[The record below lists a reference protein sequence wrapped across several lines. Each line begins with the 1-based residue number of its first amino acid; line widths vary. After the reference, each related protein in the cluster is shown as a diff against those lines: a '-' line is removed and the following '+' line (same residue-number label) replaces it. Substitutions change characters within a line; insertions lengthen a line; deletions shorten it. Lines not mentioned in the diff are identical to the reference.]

1 MKLNVIALTGGI
13 ATGKSTSLKIFQ
25 RWVPEMVVFDADHCV
40 GALYQDPQV
49 LDELVE
55 AFGHQVLHTAKCV
68 DKAYL
73 RQRAFADESV
83 KLVLERIFHPRVL
96 QECLALL
103 EKTAKKSVSRLF
115 VADIPLLFESGFDFG
130 QSVNLLVATSRKTQ
144 VHRLKNRNAWDDDTV
159 EGVLNS
165 QMPIEAKLALADV
178 VFWNEGPLKILQ
190 AQCLRFIQSLEI
202 DTTPQ

>member
-1 MKLNVIALTGGI
+1 MKLNVMALTGGI

-25 RWVPEMVVFDADHCV
+25 GWVPEMVVFDADHCV
-40 GALYQDPQV
+40 GALYEDPQV
-49 LDELVE
+49 LDELV
-55 AFGHQVLHTAKCV
+55 ANFGQDIMSSSTDV

-83 KLVLERIFHPRVL
+83 KRVLEQIFHPRVL

-103 EKTAKKSVSRLF
+103 EKTAMTPASRLF

-130 QSVNLLVATSRKTQ
+130 QSLNLLVATSRKTQ
-144 VHRLKNRNAWDDDTV
+144 VRRLKNRNAWDDDTV
-159 EGVLNS
+159 DGVLNS

-178 VFWNEGPLKILQ
+178 VFWNEGPLEILQ

-202 DTTPQ
+202 GTTPQ

>member
-1 MKLNVIALTGGI
+1 MALTGGI

-25 RWVPEMVVFDADHCV
+25 GLVPEMVVFDADYCV
-40 GALYQDPQV
+40 GSLYEDPDV

-55 AFGHQVLHTAKCV
+55 SFGHQVLDAAKRV

-73 RQRAFADESV
+73 RQRAFADQRV
-83 KLVLERIFHPRVL
+83 KLVLEQIFHPRVL

-103 EKTAKKSVSRLF
+103 EKTAMNPVSRLF

-130 QSVNLLVATSRKTQ
+130 QSLNLLVATSRKTQ
-144 VHRLKNRNAWDDDTV
+144 VRRLKNRNAWHDDTV
-159 EGVLNS
+159 DGVLNS

-178 VFWNEGPLKILQ
+178 VFWNEGPLEILQ
-190 AQCLRFIQSLEI
+190 AQCLRLIQSLEI
-202 DTTPQ
+202 GTTTQEPVIE